1 MGPQS
6 VTAYHRSGS
15 LPLLLAIDVQNGF
28 IVPASAPVVPAV
40 AALIDAWLA
49 VDAPVIL
56 TRYLNHSGSPFQR
69 LLDWHAMTS
78 APDTDIVTELAHH
91 ARDPRVQV
99 IDKTTYSALTPE
111 TAETITH
118 HRVNDVF
125 LCGIATD
132 ACVLATTLA
141 LFDHGLTPWIITDA
155 CASNASRHPPQQVHD
170 AALLLMS
177 RLLGTRQLIDIDSA
191 RTMLRQILTRQQI
204 PAPPIAVRP
213 ESS

>member
-1 MGPQS
+1 MRPQS
-6 VTAYHRSGS
+6 VTAHHRSGS
-15 LPLLLAIDVQNGF
+15 LPLLLAIDIQNGF
-28 IVPASAPVVPAV
+28 VVPASAPVVPTV
-40 AALIDAWLA
+40 AALVDEWLA

-69 LLDWHAMTS
+69 LLGWHAMTS

-91 ARDPRVQV
+91 ARNPRVQV

-118 HRVNDVF
+118 HRVSDVF

-132 ACVLATTLA
+132 ACVLATALA

-155 CASNASRHPPQQVHD
+155 CASNTSRHPPQQIHD

-177 RLLGTRQLIDIDSA
+177 RLLGSSQLIDIDRA
-191 RTMLRQILTRQQI
+191 QTMLRQTLTQRHD
-204 PAPPIAVRP
+204 PAPPITVRH